1 MLEVLLREE
10 CGWKK
15 CVISS
20 FLSFHGI
27 IKLDVFRCFGAT
39 YFSLKKTNVNAYLKK
54 DKRKYISLQIQIS
67 KYVIHGRIFL
77 KAVLLKVLNKKIRNN
92 AQGLEV
98 NSMIFIL
105 S

>member
-1 MLEVLLREE
+1 ME
-10 CGWKK
+10 K

-54 DKRKYISLQIQIS
+54 DSVS
-67 KYVIHGRIFL
+67 IFHC
-77 KAVLLKVLNKKIRNN
+77 KFKFLN
-92 AQGLEV
+92 
-98 NSMIFIL
+98 M
-105 S
+105 